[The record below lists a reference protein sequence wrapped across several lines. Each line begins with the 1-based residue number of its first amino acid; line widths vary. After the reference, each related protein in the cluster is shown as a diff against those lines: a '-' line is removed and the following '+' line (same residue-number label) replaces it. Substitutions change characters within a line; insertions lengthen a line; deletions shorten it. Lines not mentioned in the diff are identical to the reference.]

1 MELNNIILVPTDFS
15 EVCHNAIDYS
25 VKIAEEINFKVCIYH
40 VINKDTH
47 NYFGGKENIN
57 QLVREKLQGFIDE
70 FQLNH
75 NVEMEYAYEDGNI
88 FDLIHKKADEIGANV
103 ILLGTH
109 GKKGMQHLFG
119 SYAIKVITSAKVP
132 TLIVQKKKYEGF
144 KDFLLPVNSFTEA
157 RQKVGYAINVAK
169 RFNST
174 IHIFK
179 EKVNNQVEYNRIEI
193 ITKQITEA
201 FNKSNI
207 RYTINIAD
215 KKGDSPKLLIDH
227 AVENSLDA
235 IMILTEPQIG
245 TTYFNLGPWNEKL
258 IFNEA
263 QIPVMCINPVEFGKI
278 YFNL

>member
-15 EVCHNAIDYS
+15 DVCHNAIDFS

-47 NYFGGKENIN
+47 SYFGSTININ
-57 QLVREKLQGFIDE
+57 RAVQEKLQGLIDE

-88 FDLIHKKADEIGANV
+88 FDLIHNKADDIGANV

-119 SYAIKVITSAKVP
+119 SYALKVITAARVP
-132 TLIVQKKKYEGF
+132 TLIVQKRKYSGF

-179 EKVNNQVEYNRIEI
+179 EKVEDVVEYDRIEI
-193 ITKQITEA
+193 ITKQIIEA
-201 FNKSNI
+201 FDKNNVSYNVVV
-207 RYTINIAD
+207 AD
-215 KKGDSPKLLIDH
+215 KKGDSPKLLVDH

-258 IFNEA
+258 MFNEA

-278 YFNL
+278 YFNI